1 MTQQPAHTISQRLVL
16 FLAPP
21 VMAACL
27 RLLAAT
33 WRVRVLAPPKA
44 LPGDSDGPNVYAMWH
59 DGILAITGHWRDHAI
74 QGLASQSF
82 DGEVIAKA
90 MEKLGYPPL
99 SRGSSS
105 RGGAQAMSM
114 QMAALRAGR
123 HIVVTMDGPRGPRH
137 ECKAGTVVLAARGK
151 RPLVPVVCASR
162 GALRLRNW
170 DRTLLPL
177 PFAKVVFV
185 LGEPIQVAETGVQGS
200 LERLPRMM
208 DQLEERARNALKKL
222 DES

>member
-1 MTQQPAHTISQRLVL
+1 MSSPSPFTLSQRLIL
-16 FLAPP
+16 RLAPP
-21 VMAACL
+21 LIAGCL
-27 RLLAAT
+27 RLLAAS
-33 WRVRVLAPPKA
+33 WRSRVLAPPRV
-44 LPGDSDGPNVYAMWH
+44 LPGESDGPNVYAIWH
-59 DGILAITGHWRDHAI
+59 DGILAITGQWRDHAI

-82 DGEVIAKA
+82 DGELIAKA
-90 MEKLGYPPL
+90 MEHLGYPRL

-105 RGGAQAMSM
+105 RGGEQAMSM
-114 QMAALRAGR
+114 QMEALRAGR

-137 ECKAGTVVLAARGK
+137 ECKAGTAVMAARGK
-151 RPLVPVVCASR
+151 RPLVPVLCASR
-162 GALRLRNW
+162 MALRLRNW

-185 LGEPIQVAETGVQGS
+185 LGEPIQVAETGVQKV

-208 DQLEERARNALKKL
+208 DQLEEQARNALWQL